1 MFEMKEFLYLF
12 ENSFYLNLQTL
23 NIVAEFPERFRVVGL
38 AAGSNVTLLAEQV
51 TISQLPYSK
60 HVINLIT

>member
-1 MFEMKEFLYLF
+1 MKEFYICF
-12 ENSFYLNLQTL
+12 KNSSYLNLQTL

-51 TISQLPYSK
+51 TITLLQTCNKTY
-60 HVINLIT
+60 LIRMNV